1 MKTDVMIIGAGPTGL
16 SLACQLIRYGID
28 FVIVDQKEGVTP
40 LSKALGV
47 QARTMEIYEQLGL
60 SAQALEQGTI
70 ADKIKLIS
78 GGKVHDGFDLSEM
91 GKGVSPYPYML
102 VLEQSK
108 NEQMLYEYLQQRQQ
122 NVRWN
127 TALENF
133 SQDDSGV
140 RADVREGDSEPYTIS
155 AKYLVGCDGGRSP
168 VRHIL
173 DLDFVGNTNERL
185 FYVADTKIEW
195 EMSHDALHGCFGRDS
210 LIFFFPMPSDKCWRV
225 LGNLPEQTP
234 ADKVEMDKRA
244 LQQQVQAVTGL
255 ALEITEINWF
265 SSYRVH
271 TRHVQQ
277 FSKRR
282 CFLAG
287 DAAHVHTPA
296 GGQGMNTGI
305 QDAYNLAWKLSFVL
319 RGYAD
324 EALLETYD
332 QERLENAKN
341 LVESTDRIFELQT
354 GANWLVGLL
363 RTTVLPPLAK
373 HIFSF
378 DVVQKGVFSLVSETG
393 ISYPDSPLSLDFEAV
408 KLKMKAGDRMPYCFI
423 EGKSIYN
430 KLRDPK
436 FHALTFLKENSP
448 AELAVSRDDSEQVNY
463 RTLPLSDSVA
473 KAFGTD
479 ESFSLL
485 LRPDNHIS
493 FIAQNNF
500 AARLDDYFN
509 RIGQQEK
516 ATGVLSAA

>member
-1 MKTDVMIIGAGPTGL
+1 MKTDVMIVGAGPTGL
-16 SLACQLIRYGID
+16 SLACQLVRHGID
-28 FVIVDQKEGVTP
+28 FIIVDQKEGVTP

-60 SAQALEQGTI
+60 AGQALERGTI
-70 ADKIKLIS
+70 ADKVKLIS
-78 GGKVHDGFDLSEM
+78 GGKVHDGFNLSEM
-91 GKGVSPYPYML
+91 GEGISPYPYML

-108 NEQMLYEYLQQRQQ
+108 NEQLLYEYLQRHQQ

-127 TALENF
+127 TTLEDF
-133 SQDDSGV
+133 SQDDRGV
-140 RADVREGDSEPYTIS
+140 QAVVKEGDNESYTID

-173 DLDFVGNTNERL
+173 DLDFVGSTDERL
-185 FYVADTKIEW
+185 FYVADIEIEW
-195 EMSHDALHGCFGRDS
+195 DLTHDALHGCLGHDS
-210 LIFFFPMPSDKCWRV
+210 FTFFFPMLGNNRWRV
-225 LGNLPEQTP
+225 VGNLPEQTSFTEI
-234 ADKVEMDKRA
+234 EMDASA
-244 LQQQVQAVTGL
+244 LEQQVKAVTGL
-255 ALEITEINWF
+255 SLEIAEMNWF

-277 FSKRR
+277 FSKER

-319 RGYAD
+319 KGNAD
-324 EALLETYD
+324 EGLLASYN

-341 LVESTDRIFELQT
+341 LVESTDRMFDLMA
-354 GANWLVGLL
+354 GSNPLVSLL
-363 RTTVLPPLAK
+363 RTTVLPPLVK

-378 DVVQKGVFSLVSETG
+378 DIVQKGLFSLVSETG

-408 KLKMKAGDRMPYCFI
+408 KLKMKAGDRMPYCFT
-423 EGKSIYN
+423 EGKSIYD

-436 FHALTFLKENSP
+436 FHALTFLKEDSS
-448 AELAVSRDDSEQVNY
+448 AELTINREDSDQVNY
-463 RTLPLSDSVA
+463 RTLPLSSSVA

-493 FIAQNNF
+493 FIARNNF
-500 AARLDDYFN
+500 AAHLDDYFN
-509 RIGQQEK
+509 RIGQKEK